1 MTNPNWS
8 LLVLAD
14 FSGSLVGCF
23 ALCIV
28 SLAAIEDGGKKEM
41 GAIEGIAYYRQS
53 DATESS
59 AYEHDLWIGCVEDD
73 SAAGLSSRFVMYMET
88 GEFASEESSSKG
100 SIKRRIAFEEIKKIG
115 MRVVGFGKDH
125 FHCFGW
131 ISASFVTLV
140 LILISS
146 VYAVMFFFAAFEHVQ
161 KGSMSLDGSASYLSE
176 LNCIALLAGVA
187 CLIAV
192 VLSFAFSRTQRALLK
207 YAAWG
212 LLVVGVVGFV
222 CYAGHGLFQLFR
234 QAAQASIVLGWTMF
248 IVVCWFL
255 FYSGVRTLDVSRAR
269 ATTVEL
275 MTMLSLSVAIGATLA
290 GILSD
295 WGMIAMED
303 VFRSLLILIGA

>member
-1 MTNPNWS
+1 
-8 LLVLAD
+8 
-14 FSGSLVGCF
+14 
-23 ALCIV
+23 
-28 SLAAIEDGGKKEM
+28 M
-41 GAIEGIAYYRQS
+41 GAIEEIAYYRQS
-53 DATESS
+53 DTAESP
-59 AYEHDLWIGCVEDD
+59 ACGRDLWIGCVEDD
-73 SAAGLSSRFVMYMET
+73 SASGLSSKFVVYMET
-88 GEFASEESSSKG
+88 GELASGGSSSTW
-100 SIKRRIAFEEIKKIG
+100 STKRRIAFEEIKKIG
-115 MRVVGFGKDH
+115 MKAVGFGKKH

-131 ISASFVTLV
+131 ILASFVALV

-146 VYAVMFFFAAFEHVQ
+146 VYVVMFFFAAFEHVQ
-161 KGSMSLDGSASYLSE
+161 KGSMSLDGSVSHLSE

-234 QAAQASIVLGWTMF
+234 QAAQASIVLLGWTMF